1 MVKLFQK
8 QQSDQ
13 QIIDKEGRLF
23 QQIKIMMQLEK
34 ARIKML
40 LSLWVVALN
49 T

>member
-23 QQIKIMMQLEK
+23 QQIKIMMQLEIDKK

-40 LSLWVVALN
+40 LSL
-49 T
+49 

>member
-23 QQIKIMMQLEK
+23 QQIIIKIMMQLE
-34 ARIKML
+34 IKKRPE
-40 LSLWVVALN
+40 
-49 T
+49 